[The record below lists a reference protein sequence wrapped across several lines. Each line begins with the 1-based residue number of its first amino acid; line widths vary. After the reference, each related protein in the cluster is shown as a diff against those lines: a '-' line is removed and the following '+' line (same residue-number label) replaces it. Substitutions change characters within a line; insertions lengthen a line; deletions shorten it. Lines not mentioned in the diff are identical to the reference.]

1 MIRLAADENFNND
14 IVRGL
19 TRRLPEVN
27 VVRVQDVGLR
37 GADDPKILEWAARDD
52 RILLTHDVTAMT
64 RYAFDRVGAGQAMP
78 GVVEV
83 PRSMSI
89 GRVIEDLTLF
99 FGCSRAGEWEDQVL
113 YLPLSS

>member
-1 MIRLAADENFNND
+1 LIRLADENFNND

-19 TRRLPEVN
+19 TRRLPEVDL
-27 VVRVQDVGLR
+27 VRVQDVGLR
-37 GADDPKILEWAARDD
+37 GADDPKILEWAAGDK
-52 RILLTHDVTAMT
+52 RILLTHDVTTMT

-83 PRSMSI
+83 PRSMSV
-89 GRVIEDLTLF
+89 GRAIEELTLF
-99 FGCSRAGEWEDQVL
+99 VGCSHAGEWDGQVL